1 MNKRLA
7 IFTGSDIRA
16 YGGGEKYV
24 IELVKRL
31 KNFDITV
38 ISYTQNMDLR
48 LSSHEAKKMLNTRLV
63 FYRAF
68 TLPISNERL
77 PLTKSGLK
85 ILSDIN
91 RFDSIYIAD
100 TSLPL
105 IIAILIMLKL
115 KRARTKII
123 LGLHDPGFL
132 RKYPVIDSTL
142 RKFLLKF
149 YMPLYKHIVF
159 KVPNIHAL
167 NLDSAKMLK
176 SRGYKGHVYNIPN
189 FLYSEKIYKMETKSS
204 KKFVVL
210 FVGRLSIYHKGLDL
224 LKEVII
230 KTLSKNNK
238 IIFHIIGS
246 GEEGKEL
253 ISKIQN
259 QFYKN
264 VFYKGFLWK
273 ADLEKE
279 YINSSI
285 FILTSRSEAFP
296 LVILEAQAHGLPVIS
311 FNISGPNEIIE
322 GFSGKLIKRFNTR
335 KFSDAIL
342 EYYDLWRNNKLD
354 YKLKNKI
361 INKTFDKY
369 SDKMIIPQLV
379 EMLSED

>member
-7 IFTGSDIRA
+7 IFTGGDIRT

-38 ISYTQNMDLR
+38 ISHTQDIDLR
-48 LSSHEAKKMLNTRLV
+48 LTSLEVKKMLNARLL
-63 FYRAF
+63 FYKAF
-68 TLPISNERL
+68 TLPILNERS
-77 PLTKSGLK
+77 PFTKSGLK

-91 RFDSIYIAD
+91 KFDSIYIID
-100 TSLPL
+100 ISLPL
-105 IIAILIMLKL
+105 VIAILIMLKL

-123 LGLHDPGFL
+123 LGLHGPGFL
-132 RKYPVIDSTL
+132 QYPIINSIL
-142 RKFLLKF
+142 KKFLLKS
-149 YMPLYKHIVF
+149 YMSLYKYIVF

-322 GFSGKLIKRFNTR
+322 GLSGKLIKRFNTR
-335 KFSDAIL
+335 EFSDAIL
-342 EYYDLWRNNKLD
+342 EYYELWRNNKLD

-369 SDKMIIPQLV
+369 SDKIIIPQLV
-379 EMLSED
+379 EMLSEG

>member
-1 MNKRLA
+1 MA
-7 IFTGSDIRA
+7 IFASGDIRT

-38 ISYTQNMDLR
+38 ISYNQNIDLR
-48 LSSHEAKKMLNTRLV
+48 LSSHEVRKMLNARLL
-63 FYRAF
+63 FYKAF

-91 RFDSIYIAD
+91 KFDSIYIVD
-100 TSLPL
+100 TSLPV
-105 IIAILIMLKL
+105 IIAILIVLKL
-115 KRARTKII
+115 RRAKTKII

-132 RKYPVIDSTL
+132 RRYPIIDSTL
-142 RKFLLKF
+142 RKFLLKS
-149 YMPLYKHIVF
+149 YMPLYKHVVF

-176 SRGYKGHVYNIPN
+176 NLGYKGHIYNIPN
-189 FLYSEKIYKMETKSS
+189 FLYLEKKYKKEAKNS

-238 IIFHIIGS
+238 IIFHKIGS

-259 QFYKN
+259 RFYKN

-285 FILTSRSEAFP
+285 FILTSRIESFS
-296 LVILEAQAHGLPVIS
+296 LVTLEAQAHGLPVIS
-311 FNISGPNEIIE
+311 FNISGPNKIIK

-335 KFSDAIL
+335 EFSDAIL

-369 SDKMIIPQLV
+369 SDKMITPQLV